1 MAAEKLT
8 RGRLAQI
15 LLMMLMLVSAFI
27 WRSITSPIAEIVCYQ
42 KQSCQFLFDKTTV
55 TLRWHPESAVYSI
68 SASQAKNLSIDIEKN
83 GSYELKAVD
92 DSWLLIPVV
101 NPAEIKLLFS
111 DVVTDKTITIKLK

>member
-1 MAAEKLT
+1 M
-8 RGRLAQI
+8 
-15 LLMMLMLVSAFI
+15 
-27 WRSITSPIAEIVCYQ
+27 
-42 KQSCQFLFDKTTV
+42 
-55 TLRWHPESAVYSI
+55 YSI